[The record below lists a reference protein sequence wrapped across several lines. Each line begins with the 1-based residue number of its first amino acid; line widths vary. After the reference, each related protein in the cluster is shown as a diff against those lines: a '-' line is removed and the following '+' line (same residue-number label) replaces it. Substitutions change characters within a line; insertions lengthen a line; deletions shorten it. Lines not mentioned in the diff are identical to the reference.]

1 MISGLL
7 SVPFCEVVCLFLKKN
22 NNENIV
28 IYILI
33 HTIQLIFSIKK
44 LHLFFVV
51 LPNLQVGELKHCP
64 MLLML
69 D

>member
-1 MISGLL
+1 MINGLL
-7 SVPFCEVVCLFLKKN
+7 SVPFYEAVCLFFEKK
-22 NNENIV
+22 NENIV

-44 LHLFFVV
+44 LHFFFVV
-51 LPNLQVGELKHCP
+51 LPNLQVGELKPCI

>member
-7 SVPFCEVVCLFLKKN
+7 SVPFYEVVCLFLKKN
-22 NNENIV
+22 ENIV

-33 HTIQLIFSIKK
+33 YTIQLICSIKK

-51 LPNLQVGELKHCP
+51 LANL
-64 MLLML
+64 
-69 D
+69 